1 MKKFTF
7 FIPFLFITLL
17 GYASA
22 DIDNSKALRQLA
34 NEKIAAWSNDP
45 IVISAINAQNK
56 KHAALSQGEIDT
68 LDKQWRSETKS
79 SNRPLIASILSKNLS
94 KYLSKIKS
102 ENQGLY
108 TEIFVMDNKGL
119 NVGQSDVTSDYWQG
133 DEAKWKD
140 TYNAG
145 PGAVHVGKVKKD
157 ESTQLIQSQVSISI
171 TDPSTNS
178 VIGAITV
185 GVNLD
190 NL

>member
-17 GYASA
+17 GYAST
-22 DIDNSKALRQLA
+22 DIDYSKALRQLA
-34 NEKIAAWSNDP
+34 KEKIAAWSNDP
-45 IVISAINAQNK
+45 IVISAIKAQNK

-108 TEIFVMDNKGL
+108 TEIFVMVNKGL

-178 VIGAITV
+178 VIGAITI

>member
-22 DIDNSKALRQLA
+22 DIDYSKALRQLA

-45 IVISAINAQNK
+45 MVISAIKAQNK
-56 KHAALSQGEIDT
+56 KHAALSQGEIDK

-79 SNRPLIASILSKNLS
+79 SNRPLIASVLSKNLS

-133 DEAKWKD
+133 DEAKWKE

-145 PGAVHVGKVKKD
+145 PGAVHVGKIKMD
-157 ESTQLIQSQVSISI
+157 ESTQQIQSQVSISI
-171 TDPSTNS
+171 TDPGTNS